1 MCQTM
6 TIYKETELKIPMLE
20 KLQFFKFESI
30 PIEKK
35 PWPNLN
41 QFKIEVLQKILQFIK
56 RNW

>member
-35 PWPNLN
+35 TLT
-41 QFKIEVLQKILQFIK
+41 QSKSI
-56 RNW
+56 